1 MAVENENKLSE
12 IIQAFADAGF
22 INDVILIGSWCLSFY
37 AEVFEGFVQAF
48 ARPTLIFTFP
58 IANEPTPRTLVSD
71 LNQLT
76 MTIFRIR

>member
-12 IIQAFADAGF
+12 IIQAFADAVSSMTLFSLVLGALAF
-22 INDVILIGSWCLSFY
+22 MSNSLKALC
-37 AEVFEGFVQAF
+37 QAF

>member
-12 IIQAFADAGF
+12 IIQAFADTGF
-22 INDVILIGSWCLSFY
+22 IDDVILIGSWCLSFY
-37 AEVFEGFVQAF
+37 VEVFEGFVPSV
-48 ARPTLIFTFP
+48 RTTDMIFTFP
-58 IANEPTPRTLVSD
+58 IANELTPRTLVSD